1 MLKLLVGLGNPGPGY
16 ARTRHNVGFRVA
28 SCFAAEHG
36 IALDREE
43 FGGIFGRGAILSGE
57 ALPLEVAVLEPQ
69 TFMNRSGGAIAEAIR
84 ELSVAG
90 PEDLLVVFDDVDLS
104 FGRLRLRPAGGAGGH
119 RGLADVIESL
129 ERESFPRLRFGV
141 GRPERGYETRDHVLQ
156 GFSLDEERALPD
168 LVARAA
174 EAVAVTLTLGVDTA
188 MNRYNADPE
197 AG

>member
-1 MLKLLVGLGNPGPGY
+1 M
-16 ARTRHNVGFRVA
+16 A
-28 SCFAAEHG
+28 SRFAAEHG

-43 FGGIFGRGAILSGE
+43 FGGVFGRGAISSGD
-57 ALPLEVAVLEPQ
+57 ALPLEVAVLEPH
-69 TFMNRSGGAIAEAIR
+69 TFMNRSGGAVTEAIA

-90 PEDLLVVFDDVDLS
+90 PEDLLVVFDDVDLP

-129 ERESFPRLRFGV
+129 ERQSFPRLRFGV
-141 GRPERGYETRDHVLQ
+141 GRPEHSSGTRDHVLQ
-156 GFSLDEERALPD
+156 GFSSDEERALPD

-174 EAVAVTLTLGVDTA
+174 EAVAVALTLGVDTA

>member
-1 MLKLLVGLGNPGPGY
+1 M
-16 ARTRHNVGFRVA
+16 GFRVT
-28 SCFAAEHG
+28 SRFAALHG
-36 IALDREE
+36 IGLDREE
-43 FGGIFGRGAILSGE
+43 FGGVFGRGAIPSGD
-57 ALPLEVAVLEPQ
+57 APPLEVAVLEPH
-69 TFMNRSGGAIAEAIR
+69 TFMNRSGGAIAEAIAA
-84 ELSVAG
+84 LSVSD
-90 PEDLLVVFDDVDLS
+90 PEDLLVVFDDVDLP

-129 ERESFPRLRFGV
+129 EHESFPRLRFGV

-156 GFSLDEERALPD
+156 GFSGDEERALPD

-174 EAVAVTLTLGVDTA
+174 EAVAVALTLGVEAA